1 MDFLYWVLASFG
13 ITTIVSVSKIFKPVR
28 DFAETKSKFLGEL
41 LACSMC
47 TGFWVGVFLS
57 LAYYSPTGNIL
68 VFKFFTKTN
77 LLHLRCSPL
86 PTQHDLPRSGHLL
99 SG

>member
-13 ITTIVSVSKIFKPVR
+13 ITTIISVSKIFKPVR
-28 DFAETKSKFLGEL
+28 EFIGTKSKFLGEL

-57 LAYYSPTGNIL
+57 LAYYSPTGSI
-68 VFKFFTKTN
+68 FFDACVSSACCW
-77 LLHLRCSPL
+77 LLYCATWFTTLRF
-86 PTQHDLPRSGHLL
+86 GV
-99 SG
+99 

>member
-13 ITTIVSVSKIFKPVR
+13 ITTIISVSKIFKPVR
-28 DFAETKSKFLGEL
+28 EFIGAKSKFLGEL

-57 LAYYSPTGNIL
+57 LAYYSPTGNI
-68 VFKFFTKTN
+68 FFDACVACACCW
-77 LLHLRCSPL
+77 LLYCATWFLTLRF
-86 PTQHDLPRSGHLL
+86 GV
-99 SG
+99 